1 MNTLNETLKLIK
13 PSNKTIYN
21 ETSTLIDNLTK
32 PIGSLGKLETITAKI
47 MSIFEKIGPVDF
59 KKTTIIMC
67 ADNGVVEEGVSAC
80 PQSVTYTV
88 TENFTKDI
96 TAISNLSTF
105 FGSDT
110 TIVDIGV
117 KGEFDHPLI
126 YNHKVLSGTNNMAY
140 GPAMTQEEALKAI
153 NIGIDMVDKLVS
165 SGYNLLGTGEM
176 GIGNTTTSAAVLCA
190 LEGLPADLVTG
201 KGAGI
206 TSAQHKLKQDVILKA
221 IKINNPKEQDVI
233 DVLSKVGGLDIAGLC
248 GCFLGAAK
256 NKTPIVIDGFISA
269 VAALCAFRLSPDVID
284 YMFPSHLSQE
294 PGISYVMDI
303 LGLEPFLNLD
313 LRLGEGSGC
322 PIAFNIIE
330 SAIYTML
337 HMGTF
342 EDAHVDSATY
352 IDIRNI
358 ES

>member
-1 MNTLNETLKLIK
+1 MNTLNRTLDLIE
-13 PSNKTIYN
+13 PANQAIYN
-21 ETSTLIDNLTK
+21 ETCLLIDNLTK

-47 MSIFEKIGPVDF
+47 MSIFGKIQPMTF

-80 PQSVTYTV
+80 PQSVTHTV

-96 TAISNLSTF
+96 TAISKLSTF

-110 TIVDIGV
+110 TIIDIGV
-117 KGEFDHPLI
+117 KGEFNNPLI
-126 YNHKVLSGTNNMAY
+126 HHYKVLDGTNNMTY
-140 GPAMTQEEALKAI
+140 GPAMTQEEVLKAI
-153 NIGIDMVDKLVS
+153 NTGIQMVDKLVA

-190 LEGLPADLVTG
+190 LEGLPVDLVTG

-206 TSAQHKLKQDVILKA
+206 TPSQHKLKQEVILKA
-221 IKINNPKEQDVI
+221 IKLNNPREQDVI

-269 VAALCAFRLSPDVID
+269 VAALCAFRLAPNTID

-294 PGISYVMDI
+294 PGIGYVMDI
-303 LGLEPFLNLD
+303 LGLKPFLNLD

-330 SAIYTML
+330 SAIYTLL

-342 EDAHVDSATY
+342 EDAHVDSTTY
-352 IDIRNI
+352 IDIR
-358 ES
+358 ED